1 MEICLSK
8 IQMKTAKDND
18 TGNPLEFL
26 KEEETMADN
35 PEVYSDLYRDGR
47 SHQAVRQ
54 QMWKEES
61 WKRPV

>member
-1 MEICLSK
+1 
-8 IQMKTAKDND
+8 MKTAKDND